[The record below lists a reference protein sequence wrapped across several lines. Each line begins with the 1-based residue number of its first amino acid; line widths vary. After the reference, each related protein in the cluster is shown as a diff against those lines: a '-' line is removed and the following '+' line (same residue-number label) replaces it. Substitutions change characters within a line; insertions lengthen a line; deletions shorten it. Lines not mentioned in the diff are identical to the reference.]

1 LSESEMKNSQQDP
14 RYRNE
19 LAQSTNLADYAAEY
33 ARRLQSAFSAVE
45 PEALQKAF
53 DALAHAARTGAHIY
67 VAGNGG
73 SAAIADHLCCDW
85 MKGTAVPT
93 MPAVKVHSLVCNTAL
108 LTALTN
114 DFGYEDA
121 LARQIGMLG
130 EEGDL
135 LVLISSSGNSS
146 NIERAA
152 VAASKKKMKIIGL
165 CGFSGGKL
173 KKLSDICL
181 YTPANN
187 YGIVEDAHQMLMHVL
202 AQALAQLRDSQYAQD
217 P

>member
-1 LSESEMKNSQQDP
+1 MKHSQQDP

-19 LAQSTNLADYAAEY
+19 LAQSTNLSDYAAEY
-33 ARRLQSAFSAVE
+33 AKRVHSAFSAVE

-53 DALAHAARTGAHIY
+53 DALTEAARRGARIY

-85 MKGTAVPT
+85 MKGTAVPS

-114 DFGYEDA
+114 DFGYEAA
-121 LARQIGMLG
+121 LARQIGMLA

-135 LVLISSSGNSS
+135 LVLISSSGNSP
-146 NIERAA
+146 NIEQAVLAA
-152 VAASKKKMKIIGL
+152 AKKKMKIIGL

-173 KKLSDICL
+173 KKLADICL
-181 YTPANN
+181 HTPANN

-202 AQALAQLRDSQYAQD
+202 AQSLAQLRDSQYGKD
-217 P
+217 L

>member
-1 LSESEMKNSQQDP
+1 MDTFKQDP

-19 LAQSTNLADYAAEY
+19 LPPSTTLAGYAADYAKRVFA
-33 ARRLQSAFSAVE
+33 AFSAVE

-53 DALAHAARTGAHIY
+53 DALARAARRGARIY

-85 MKGTAVPT
+85 MKGTTVPSL
-93 MPAVKVHSLVCNTAL
+93 PAVKVHSLVCNTAL

-114 DFGYEDA
+114 DIGHEDA
-121 LARQIGMLG
+121 LARQIEMLG
-130 EEGDL
+130 ERGDL
-135 LVLISSSGNSS
+135 LVLISSSGNSP

-152 VAASKKKMKIIGL
+152 LAAYKKKMEIIGL

-173 KKLSDICL
+173 KELSDICL

-187 YGIVEDAHQMLMHVL
+187 YGIVEDTHQMLMHVL
-202 AQALAQLRDSQYAQD
+202 GQSLAQLRDSAHHAKD
-217 P
+217 A